1 MSQTLNFGKQHCAC
15 RDGLPP
21 RAKFPFGEVNGRQ
34 KMFALGSL
42 KTFLSN
48 RREDSVGLNL
58 MEAKSRLATAALL
71 VRVAT
76 VDSDMSDVKSKQ
88 LRRILMFSF
97 GLDDSSVTVLIENAC
112 AAERSAI
119 DLYQFT
125 RLLNEALDDKGRHQ
139 VIQMMWEMA
148 YVEGRFNGFEAN
160 VIWRTAD
167 LLGVPSRQRVEIR
180 QQIAAG
186 RTILASS

>member
-1 MSQTLNFGKQHCAC
+1 MAQTLNFGKQRCAGS
-15 RDGLPP
+15 DGLPP
-21 RAKFPFGEVNGRQ
+21 PAKFNFGEENGRQ
-34 KMFALGSL
+34 KMFALGSF

-48 RREDSVGLNL
+48 RRADSVGLNQ
-58 MEAKSRLATAALL
+58 MEAKSRVATAALL

-76 VDSDMSDVKSKQ
+76 VDSDMSEVRSKL
-88 LRRILMFSF
+88 LRRILMSSF

-125 RLLNEALDDKGRHQ
+125 RLLNEALDDNGRHQ

-148 YVEGRFNGFEAN
+148 YVEGRLNGFEAN

-186 RTILASS
+186 RSILASS

>member
-1 MSQTLNFGKQHCAC
+1 MSQTLNFGKQHCAHG
-15 RDGLPP
+15 DGLPP
-21 RAKFPFGEVNGRQ
+21 HANFAFGEVNGHQ
-34 KMFALGSL
+34 KMFALGSF
-42 KTFLSN
+42 KTFLGYC
-48 RREDSVGLNL
+48 REDSVGHNQL
-58 MEAKSRLATAALL
+58 EAKSRLATAALL

-76 VDSDMSDVKSKQ
+76 VDSDMSDVKLKQ
-88 LRRILMFSF
+88 LRRILMSNF
-97 GLDDSSVTVLIENAC
+97 GLDDPSVTVLIEKAC

-139 VIQMMWEMA
+139 VIQLMWEMA
-148 YVEGRFNGFEAN
+148 YVEGRLNGFVAN

-180 QQIAAG
+180 QQIAAE
-186 RTILASS
+186 RLILASS